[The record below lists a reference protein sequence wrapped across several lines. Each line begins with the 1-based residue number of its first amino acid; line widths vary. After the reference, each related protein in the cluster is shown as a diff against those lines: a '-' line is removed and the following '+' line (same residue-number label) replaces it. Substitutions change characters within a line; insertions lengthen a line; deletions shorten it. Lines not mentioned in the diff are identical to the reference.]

1 MFSVGFDPSK
11 EVLAGEMAFRGDL
24 ESKVSAR
31 KCKLTQNFKV
41 CYIILKLLQNQK
53 I

>member
-11 EVLAGEMAFRGDL
+11 EVVAGEMALRGDL

-31 KCKLTQNFKV
+31 KCNLTQNFKV
-41 CYIILKLLQNQK
+41 
-53 I
+53 